1 MAASLPNGSLIAI
14 GSAYGSVLTVSAIT
28 NANPAVATSPA
39 HGLSNGD
46 IVVVTSGWSRLN
58 GKTVRV
64 ASVDTNTFALEGID
78 ATSTTIYPAG
88 SGTGSVKEVTTF
100 TQISQILSSTTDG
113 GEQNFLEFQFLE
125 ADSQTRIPTFKSAS
139 GLTLSVADDPSLAGY
154 IAASAANDDREAR
167 AVRVAL
173 ANGSFIYYNG
183 YVSVNKTPSLTV
195 NELSAVELT
204 FSFLNE
210 PVRYA
215 S

>member
-14 GSAYGSVLTVSAIT
+14 GSAYGSDLPVTAIT
-28 NANPAVATSPA
+28 NANPAVATSTA

-64 ASVDTNTFALEGID
+64 ANVTANTFELEGID
-78 ATSTTIYPAG
+78 TTSTTIYPAG
-88 SGTGSVKEVTTF
+88 SGTGTVKEVTTF

-113 GEQNFLEFQFLE
+113 GEQNFLEYQFLE

-139 GLTLSVADDPSLAGY
+139 GLTLSVADDPTLAGY
-154 IAASAANDDREAR
+154 VAAAAANDDREAR

-173 ANGSFIYYNG
+173 ANGSFIFYNG

-195 NELSAVELT
+195 NELSAVEMT

>member
-28 NANPAVATSPA
+28 NANPAVATSTA

-64 ASVDTNTFALEGID
+64 SGVTTNTFELEGID

-154 IAASAANDDREAR
+154 IAASAANDDRDAR

-173 ANGSFIYYNG
+173 SNGSFIYYNG